1 MDECGD
7 ILLLLRAWRCVW
19 RAGKNCRDIVVQ
31 IDGRELDGMA
41 RNRAGIEASEPA
53 LGIYDSVPSDTVAYR
68 FGVSCIGHLIHAHSA
83 RGGLVHRE
91 GIPDELPAP
100 VGARHRI
107 AGAFDLR
114 QRGKQFGRDR
124 VGGMRVEERFV
135 PPPRFDRFLVERP
148 AGEKEQLARLADNVI
163 DEVCQRECREDERRE
178 PIRTGRGAAV
188 SLRRTERAPCESGTW
203 QCAARASGCLARC
216 APACDSSAGV
226 V

>member
-31 IDGRELDGMA
+31 IDGREIDGMA

-53 LGIYDSVPSDTVAYR
+53 LGIYDSVPSDTVACR
-68 FGVSCIGHLIHAHSA
+68 FGVSCVGHLIHAHSA

-114 QRGKQFGRDR
+114 NAASSSG
-124 VGGMRVEERFV
+124 VIA
-135 PPPRFDRFLVERP
+135 LVECVWKN
-148 AGEKEQLARLADNVI
+148 GSY
-163 DEVCQRECREDERRE
+163 RRH
-178 PIRTGRGAAV
+178 V
-188 SLRRTERAPCESGTW
+188 SIGSL
-203 QCAARASGCLARC
+203 
-216 APACDSSAGV
+216 SSAPPGKKSNSLGLRTT
-226 V
+226 